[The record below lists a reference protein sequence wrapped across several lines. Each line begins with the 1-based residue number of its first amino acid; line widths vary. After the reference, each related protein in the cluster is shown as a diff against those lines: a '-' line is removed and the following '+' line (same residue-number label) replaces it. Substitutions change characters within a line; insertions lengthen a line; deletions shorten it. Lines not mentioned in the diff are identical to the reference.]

1 MPKRRAKVL
10 EYFFFFSP
18 DNMVPPLK
26 RNASTKQS
34 SFLQKR
40 KERLKLE
47 DPEHFTIAQ
56 LKAMLRAAN
65 VSERDISLCIERSQ
79 LDTLYKERLD
89 EEFRAVVKVQRHWRK
104 LQDYR
109 KVHAHW
115 TLASPA

>member
-1 MPKRRAKVL
+1 MDKAAKPRM
-10 EYFFFFSP
+10 FFFSFFEKL
-18 DNMVPPLK
+18 MVPPIK
-26 RNASTKQS
+26 RNASTKQA

-65 VSERDISLCIERSQ
+65 VS
-79 LDTLYKERLD
+79 
-89 EEFRAVVKVQRHWRK
+89 K